1 MRIKI
6 HEKEY
11 EFELDEIAL
20 NQLKYCWTCTSDVW
34 TNCNLNK
41 NLLPQDMVR
50 DIYLDAL
57 HDYCYYHRREGLLDQ
72 FYDLTID
79 ALPDGTE
86 LNIYISVD
94 CSYIREC
101 VLVKMWGTVYTVDA
115 ESRRAID
122 SVDVCEDAPYD
133 YIELSEEEDWQLY
146 ELFMDSVFGRPVRK

>member
-1 MRIKI
+1 MKIKI
-6 HEKEY
+6 NEKEH

-20 NQLKYCWTCTSDVW
+20 NQLKDCWTCTRDVW
-34 TNCNLNK
+34 AYCNLDE

-50 DIYLDAL
+50 DIYWDAL
-57 HDYCYYHRREGLLDQ
+57 HDYCYYHEREGLLDQ

-94 CSYIREC
+94 CSDIREG
-101 VLVKMWGTVYTVDA
+101 VVVKMWGTVDTVDA
-115 ESRRAID
+115 ESGRVID

-146 ELFMDSVFGRPVRK
+146 QLFMDSVFKL